1 MKLIYQRSSM
11 TYKEILELAGKHLE
25 SLVGSQ
31 MDVVDITKPPTLEY
45 AEHLA
50 KTVSKLSPLV
60 GNMIEFKVCEELN
73 TLDWKGL
80 GEWKRQDPGFPD
92 TIFDGKIEPQPGIE
106 IKTWFPLATEIT
118 ARFKDSINH
127 FDQDQ
132 THVALVAWLPEYI
145 IYGKPVL
152 IDVWVGSAKSL
163 ASARD
168 SHYHRPPDYLVFEPE
183 DTSSRTSNLQQTNT
197 NGYKFQGDSSLLK
210 KAEKDILSWGAN
222 GKVYEPT
229 VEYQT
234 KLKGLLGKYPY
245 RLDTNFAKMDRIQHE
260 SMEEFKS
267 KVLES
272 KLHGHRIKEWA
283 KLISDSKTN
292 TIDLIKDLI

>member
-1 MKLIYQRSSM
+1 MD
-11 TYKEILELAGKHLE
+11 YKEILRLAGEHLQ
-25 SLVGSQ
+25 SLIGEN

-50 KTVSKLSPLV
+50 KTISKLSPLV

-80 GEWKRQDPGFPD
+80 GEWERQDPGFPD
-92 TIFDGKIEPQPGIE
+92 TIFSGSVSPQPGIE

-132 THVALVAWLPEYI
+132 TNVALVAWLPEYV
-145 IYGKPVL
+145 IYGMPKI
-152 IDVWVGSAKSL
+152 IDVWIGSAKSL
-163 ASARD
+163 AQARD
-168 SHYHRPPDYLVFEPE
+168 KHYHRPPDYLVFEPE
-183 DTSSRTSNLQQTNT
+183 DTSARTSNLQQTNT
-197 NGYKFQGDSSLLK
+197 NGYKFQGNSKLFKQAEEEVDNWGESG
-210 KAEKDILSWGAN
+210 KA
-222 GKVYEPT
+222 YEPT

-234 KLKGLLGKYPY
+234 KLKSLLGKYPY
-245 RLDTNFAKMDRIQHE
+245 RLDTNFAKIDRIQHDQL
-260 SMEEFKS
+260 EEFKT
-267 KVLES
+267 KVLKT
-272 KLHGHRIKEWA
+272 KLHGHTIKQWS
-283 KLISDSKTN
+283 KLIGDSKTN